1 MWRQGDIFFSKL
13 PSLPEEA
20 KSRPL
25 PHVTL
30 AHGELTGHSHRVED
44 PATAALFAGPI
55 ASISKFPAA
64 GRASFMTSTAQSGST
79 AAATAFGAS
88 GSIRRSASL
97 PWLTE
102 RRERARCP
110 GGSPRAGVA

>member
-44 PATAALFAGPI
+44 PATAALFAGPDC
-55 ASISKFPAA
+55 FYLEV
-64 GRASFMTSTAQSGST
+64 SGG
-79 AAATAFGAS
+79 GARIVHDEH
-88 GSIRRSASL
+88 GPI
-97 PWLTE
+97 WLDGGCY
-102 RRERARCP
+102 RVWRQREYTPQRI
-110 GGSPRAGVA
+110 VTVVD